1 MHPAL
6 AWLLQVA
13 LHWALFTL
21 ALAALSMCLL
31 AVIVHSSK
39 RRPVVDGEWVTAEPQ
54 PSDEDA
60 PMMSPERCA
69 ELDHAMQTRGSWRSC
84 PRCGESRKL
93 RRSAPQED

>member
-1 MHPAL
+1 MSWIIQA
-6 AWLLQVA
+6 AV
-13 LHWALFTL
+13 HWALITL
-21 ALAALSMCLL
+21 ALAAASICLL
-31 AVIVHSSK
+31 AVVVHWG
-39 RRPVVDGEWVTAEPQ
+39 RQRPELDGEWVTAEPQ

-93 RRSAPQED
+93 RRSAPKED